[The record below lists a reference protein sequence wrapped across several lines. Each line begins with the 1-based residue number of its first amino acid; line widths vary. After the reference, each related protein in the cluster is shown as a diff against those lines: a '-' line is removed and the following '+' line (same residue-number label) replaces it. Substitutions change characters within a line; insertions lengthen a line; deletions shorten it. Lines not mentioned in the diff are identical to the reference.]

1 MRHHQ
6 AIYLSTGIVGLAA
19 STTLL
24 TTPASAKADPNSHHG
39 ESIWANTSALTSAS
53 DNKSGQSEHKF
64 LTEIPK
70 KAYTQ
75 ANQTRH
81 LGFGAE
87 IPPLKRYQ
95 WTHAQDIFTRTE
107 AGGINRKAKNTV
119 HQSHPSIRF
128 NSATIGN
135 KEQPRWNDTKKI
147 NRDQTLAS
155 SKTPTNKKQSS
166 QKNTDQPTKDRS
178 KPYAQ
183 SNVGGWW
190 RGDNDNL
197 YGIYQRPRSRNI
209 NGTIYTNNGTPF
221 ETFTG
226 TIRGN
231 SITVNWRNLCTS
243 ARGSRE
249 GVSDNNTIE
258 WTSGDLRDTRLRKI
272 NNEPTVQR
280 NSTCAQPQPTSMN
293 GWWTTQGRGTWWRGK
308 QTGNK
313 ITLTKYVDGNN
324 GKPVMQFAGRLDSDG
339 NSAGSLRQ
347 CGQQSGSSYSLQR
360 RTNNLYYFGG
370 NNRTLSRSQSA
381 PPFRANLGET
391 CERESINGWWQDQ
404 QRRFWKAEQN
414 NDQVTITRY
423 RTSDG
428 KPYSVFQG
436 TKRNRSGTDF
446 YSYGTLKNCFSFR
459 NRPRSFSLIDGQLKL
474 NEGSTILT
482 RYQRGIPFTAQTG
495 CDPATAEASARTQL
509 LTLERTVKLTDYDPV
524 SPDEKKTKTF
534 GPSQITVSRPS
545 GLRTTTSKFTTRA
558 EGCRAH
564 GFYADEVTYD
574 EWDQVRVDSQG
585 VASFYINVALRE
597 WDAAGMSGCPLLADV
612 IGSYYTIPDG
622 EGAEP
627 AITDREISQQ
637 DYNNNVRRG
646 PFLSVSPGETKT
658 RRLNIDKPDGR
669 IEITYSLTNHT
680 QRTRPRDN

>member
-6 AIYLSTGIVGLAA
+6 AIYLSTGIVSLAA
-19 STTLL
+19 STTLI
-24 TTPASAKADPNSHHG
+24 TTPASAKSDPNRHHR
-39 ESIWANTSALTSAS
+39 ESIWSNKTALTSARN
-53 DNKSGQSEHKF
+53 NKPEKSKNKF

-70 KAYTQ
+70 RTYTQ
-75 ANQTRH
+75 ANQTIL

-87 IPPLKRYQ
+87 NSPLKKYQ
-95 WTHAQDIFTRTE
+95 WIHTQDIFTN
-107 AGGINRKAKNTV
+107 AGLGKINRKAQNTV
-119 HQSHPSIRF
+119 RKSDPFIGV
-128 NSATIGN
+128 NSATIEN
-135 KEQPRWNDTKKI
+135 IEQQRWNDTKMI
-147 NRDQTLAS
+147 NRHQTLAS
-155 SKTPTNKKQSS
+155 SKTPTSKKQSS
-166 QKNTDQPTKDRS
+166 QKSTNQPTKDRS
-178 KPYAQ
+178 KPHGQ
-183 SNVGGWW
+183 NNIGGWW

-209 NGTIYTNNGTPF
+209 NGTIYSNNGTPF

-249 GVSDNNTIE
+249 GVSDNNTIQ
-258 WTSGDLRDTRLRKI
+258 WTSGDLRDTRLRKV

-339 NSAGSLRQ
+339 NSTGSLRQ
-347 CGQQSGSSYSLQR
+347 CGQKSGSSHSLQR

-370 NNRTLSRSQSA
+370 NNRTLSRSQSS

-534 GPSQITVSRPS
+534 GPSQITVRRPS

-574 EWDQVRVDSQG
+574 GWDQVRVDSQG

-597 WDAAGMSGCPLLADV
+597 WDAAGISGCPLLADV

-627 AITDREISQQ
+627 AITDREVSQQ

-646 PFLSVSPGETKT
+646 PFLSVSPG
-658 RRLNIDKPDGR
+658 D
-669 IEITYSLTNHT
+669 S
-680 QRTRPRDN
+680 

>member
-24 TTPASAKADPNSHHG
+24 TTPALAKADPNSHYG
-39 ESIWANTSALTSAS
+39 ESISANTSAITSAS
-53 DNKSGQSEHKF
+53 DNKLERSENRF
-64 LTEIPK
+64 QAEIPK
-70 KAYTQ
+70 PKNTQ
-75 ANQTRH
+75 ADKAVIRAFDVASTPRAS
-81 LGFGAE
+81 F
-87 IPPLKRYQ
+87 Q
-95 WTHAQDIFTRTE
+95 WVNTQGIFTRTE
-107 AGGINRKAKNTV
+107 PRGINRKDKNTA
-119 HQSHPSIRF
+119 HQPHPSRRF
-128 NSATIGN
+128 NSATIGD
-135 KEQPRWNDTKKI
+135 KEQQRWNDTKMI

-155 SKTPTNKKQSS
+155 SKTPTNKKST
-166 QKNTDQPTKDRS
+166 QKNTEQPIKDRS

-249 GVSDNNTIE
+249 GVSDNNTIQ
-258 WTSGDLRDTRLRKI
+258 WTSGDLRDTQLRKV

-446 YSYGTLKNCFSFR
+446 YSYGTLKSCFSFR

-482 RYQRGIPFTAQTG
+482 RYQRRIPFTAQTG
-495 CDPATAEASARTQL
+495 CDPATAEASARKQL

-524 SPDEKKTKTF
+524 TPDETKTKTF
-534 GPSQITVSRPS
+534 EPSQITVSRPS
-545 GLRTTTSKFTTRA
+545 GLRTTKAKFKA
-558 EGCRAH
+558 NVMGCRAH

-585 VASFYINVALRE
+585 VASFYINLALRE
-597 WDAAGMSGCPLLADV
+597 SDFGDSGCPALAEV

-627 AITDREISQQ
+627 AVLDNDISQQ
-637 DYNNNVRRG
+637 NYNNNLRRG

-658 RRLNIDKPDGR
+658 RKLTIKKPGGR
-669 IEITYSLTNHT
+669 IKITYSLTNQT

>member
-6 AIYLSTGIVGLAA
+6 AIYLSTGIAGLAI

-24 TTPASAKADPNSHHG
+24 TTPASAKANPISHYKQ
-39 ESIWANTSALTSAS
+39 SAWTNMSALTSAS
-53 DNKSGQSEHKF
+53 DNKSTKPKNKF

-70 KAYTQ
+70 HTYTQ
-75 ANQTRH
+75 ANQTIL

-87 IPPLKRYQ
+87 SSPLKKYQ
-95 WTHAQDIFTRTE
+95 WIHAQDIFTN
-107 AGGINRKAKNTV
+107 AGLGKINRKTQNTV
-119 HQSHPSIRF
+119 RESDPSIGV
-128 NSATIGN
+128 NSTTIEN
-135 KEQPRWNDTKKI
+135 KEQQRWNDTKTI

-155 SKTPTNKKQSS
+155 SKTPTSKKQSS
-166 QKNTDQPTKDRS
+166 QKSIVQPTKDRS
-178 KPYAQ
+178 KPHSQ
-183 SNVGGWW
+183 NNIGGWW

-221 ETFTG
+221 EAFTG

-243 ARGSRE
+243 ARGNRE

-280 NSTCAQPQPTSMN
+280 NSTCAQPQTTSMN

-324 GKPVMQFAGRLDSDG
+324 GKPVMQFAGRLDRGG
-339 NSAGSLRQ
+339 NSTGSLRQ
-347 CGQQSGSSYSLQR
+347 CGQQSGSNYSLR
-360 RTNNLYYFGG
+360 HRTNNLYYFGG
-370 NNRTLSRSQSA
+370 NNRTLRRSQSA

-391 CERESINGWWQDQ
+391 CSRESINGWWRDQ

-428 KPYSVFQG
+428 KPYSVFEG

-459 NRPRSFSLIDGQLKL
+459 NRPRSFSLVDGQLRL
-474 NEGSTILT
+474 DEGSTVLT

-495 CDPATAEASARTQL
+495 CDPATAEAAGRTQL
-509 LTLERTVKLTDYDPV
+509 LTLERTVKLTDYNLF
-524 SPDEKKTKTF
+524 SDETKTKTF
-534 GPSQITVSRPS
+534 GPKQITISRPS
-545 GLRTTTSKFTTRA
+545 GLRTSNSAFLRERTT
-558 EGCRAH
+558 GCRAH
-564 GFYADEVTYD
+564 GFYVDEITFD
-574 EWDQVRVDSQG
+574 EWDQIRIDSQG
-585 VASFYINVALRE
+585 VASFYINVALTKNKMIG
-597 WDAAGMSGCPLLADV
+597 ASGCPLGFV
-612 IGSYYTIPDG
+612 IASYYTIPDG
-622 EGAEP
+622 KGAQP
-627 AITDREISQQ
+627 AVLDDNVDQRS
-637 DYNNNVRRG
+637 YNINLRRG
-646 PFLSVSPGETKT
+646 PYLSVRPGETKT
-658 RRLNIDKPDGR
+658 RGLKLETSDGSM
-669 IEITYSLTNHT
+669 EITYRLTNHT
-680 QRTRPRDN
+680 QRIRPRDN

>member
-1 MRHHQ
+1 M
-6 AIYLSTGIVGLAA
+6 
-19 STTLL
+19 
-24 TTPASAKADPNSHHG
+24 
-39 ESIWANTSALTSAS
+39 
-53 DNKSGQSEHKF
+53 
-64 LTEIPK
+64 
-70 KAYTQ
+70 
-75 ANQTRH
+75 
-81 LGFGAE
+81 
-87 IPPLKRYQ
+87 
-95 WTHAQDIFTRTE
+95 
-107 AGGINRKAKNTV
+107 
-119 HQSHPSIRF
+119 
-128 NSATIGN
+128 
-135 KEQPRWNDTKKI
+135 
-147 NRDQTLAS
+147 
-155 SKTPTNKKQSS
+155 
-166 QKNTDQPTKDRS
+166 
-178 KPYAQ
+178 
-183 SNVGGWW
+183 
-190 RGDNDNL
+190 
-197 YGIYQRPRSRNI
+197 
-209 NGTIYTNNGTPF
+209 
-221 ETFTG
+221 
-226 TIRGN
+226 
-231 SITVNWRNLCTS
+231 NWRNLCTS

-249 GVSDNNTIE
+249 GVSDNNTIQ
-258 WTSGDLRDTRLRKI
+258 WTSGDLRDTRLRKV

-370 NNRTLSRSQSA
+370 NNRTLSRSQST

-459 NRPRSFSLIDGQLKL
+459 NRPRAFSLIDGQLKL

-482 RYQRGIPFTAQTG
+482 RHQRGIPFTAQTG

-534 GPSQITVSRPS
+534 GPSQITVRRPS

-612 IGSYYTIPDG
+612 IGSYYTIPDS

-627 AITDREISQQ
+627 AITDREVSQQ